1 MLKYLHIENIA
12 VIERSDIEFKE
23 GLNVLTGETGAG
35 KSILIDAINAVLG
48 ERTSKDLI
56 RSGCDK
62 AEVSAL
68 FGNISQENLSK
79 ISEFD
84 IMPDEDG
91 NILISRVLS
100 LSGKGLIKI
109 NGKPFTATTLREIAE
124 YLIDIHGQHDN
135 QSLLNPDKHC
145 GFIDAVANNQNELAN
160 YLNEFKSLNAIRK
173 ELQSLEIDEAEKQH
187 KTELLTYQIK
197 ELTDADIKIGEIEE
211 LKAKLKLAENYEQTQ
226 KALSISD
233 CLFHGDDD
241 NDGALLLLK
250 NVVKQ
255 LSIID
260 DTDISKLVEKL
271 NDIISA
277 TEDVASDIS
286 SKLYENGQSEL
297 NADNINQRLDLLYKL
312 MLKYGNSEEQ
322 MLKFLDDAKNQLE
335 NITFSDKRSAELSDE
350 LEASKERLIKLGEK
364 LTKTRINAANKF
376 KNDVLSVL
384 EYLNMQGVEFFAD
397 INQGRYT
404 KNGCDTVEFMI
415 SANSGENAKPL
426 HKIASGGE
434 LSRIMLS
441 IKSALADTCGVDTMI
456 FDEIDTGISGYA
468 ADKVGIQ
475 LKKVSKKRQV
485 ICVTHLAQ
493 IAAVA
498 DNHLLIEKSVKNE
511 RTFTE
516 VTPLSFEQRINE
528 IARIMSGSE
537 ITENLYNSA
546 KELLD
551 RSKTYENL

>member
-35 KSILIDAINAVLG
+35 KSIVIDSINAVLG

-56 RSGCDK
+56 RTGCDR

-68 FGNISQENLSK
+68 FGDISKQNLKK

-84 IMPDEDG
+84 IEPDEDG
-91 NILISRVLS
+91 NILISRTLS
-100 LSGKGLIKI
+100 LNGKGLIKI

-124 YLIDIHGQHDN
+124 FLIDIHGQHDN

-145 GFIDAVANNQNELAN
+145 GFIDAIANNTEELQN
-160 YLNEFKSLNAIRK
+160 YYNEFKLLNSIRK
-173 ELQSLEIDEAEKQH
+173 ELQALEMDESEKQR
-187 KTELLTYQIK
+187 KTELLNYQIK
-197 ELTDADIKIGEIEE
+197 ELKEADIKIGEIDE
-211 LKAKLKLAENYEQTQ
+211 LKEKLKLAENFEQTQ
-226 KALSISD
+226 KALSVSD
-233 CLFHGDDD
+233 GLFHGDDD
-241 NDGALLLLK
+241 TDGAILLLK
-250 NVVKQ
+250 NIAKH
-255 LSIID
+255 LSVININEIEMLLERLNNVISD
-260 DTDISKLVEKL
+260 VEDI
-271 NDIISA
+271 A
-277 TEDVASDIS
+277 DVIS
-286 SKLYENGQSEL
+286 SKLYNSGSEEL
-297 NADNINQRLDLLYKL
+297 NADNINQRLDLLYRL
-312 MLKYGNSEEQ
+312 MLKYGNSEEK
-322 MLKFLDDAKNQLE
+322 MLEFLDDAKAELE
-335 NITFSDKRSAELSDE
+335 NITFSDKRSLELSNE
-350 LEASKERLIKLGEK
+350 LEVSKERLIKMGNK
-364 LTKTRINAANKF
+364 LTDTRVQAAEKF

-384 EYLNMQGVEFFAD
+384 EYLNMKGVDFFAD

-415 SANSGENAKPL
+415 SANSGETAKPL

-456 FDEIDTGISGYA
+456 FDEIDAGISGYA

-475 LKKVSKKRQV
+475 LKKVSQKRQV

-498 DNHLLIEKSVKNE
+498 DNHLLIEKKIKNE

-516 VTPLSFEQRINE
+516 VSSLSFEQRINE

-551 RSKTYENL
+551 RSKNYENL

>member
-12 VIERSDIEFKE
+12 VIERSDIEFKD

-35 KSILIDAINAVLG
+35 KSIVIDAINAVLG

-56 RSGCDK
+56 RSGCER

-68 FGNISQENLSK
+68 FGDISCENLQK

-84 IMPDEDG
+84 IVPDEDG
-91 NILISRVLS
+91 NILISRILS
-100 LSGKGLIKI
+100 LNGKGIIKI
-109 NGKPFTATTLREIAE
+109 NGKPFNAALLREIAE

-145 GFIDAVANNQNELAN
+145 GFIDAVANNTKELTD
-160 YLNEFKSLNAIRK
+160 YYNEFKLLNTIRK
-173 ELQSLEIDEAEKQH
+173 ELESLETDEVIKQH
-187 KTELLTYQIK
+187 KTELLSYQIK
-197 ELTDADIKIGEIEE
+197 ELENADIKIGEVEE
-211 LKAKLKLAENYEQTQ
+211 LKAKLKLAENFEQTQ
-226 KALSISD
+226 KALNISKA
-233 CLFHGDDD
+233 LFNGDDD
-241 NDGALLLLK
+241 NDGAIQILK
-250 NVVKQ
+250 NILKQ
-255 LSIID
+255 LSAVD
-260 DTDISKLVEKL
+260 GLDVNELLEKL
-271 NDIISA
+271 NNIIFEAEDIA
-277 TEDVASDIS
+277 NTVAAE
-286 SKLYENGQSEL
+286 LYNYGLTEL
-297 NADNINQRLDLLYKL
+297 NADVINQRLDLLYKL
-312 MLKYGNSEEQ
+312 MIKYGNSEEK
-322 MLKFLDDAKNQLE
+322 MLDFLIKAKAELE
-335 NITFSDKRSAELSDE
+335 NIAFSDKRYSELSDE
-350 LEASKERLIKLGEK
+350 LEASKERLINFGET
-364 LTKTRINAANKF
+364 LTKTRISASKKF
-376 KNDVLSVL
+376 KKDVLEVL
-384 EYLNMQGVEFFAD
+384 EYLNMKGVDFFAD
-397 INQGRYT
+397 INHGKYT
-404 KNGCDTVEFMI
+404 KNGCDIVEFKI
-415 SANSGENAKPL
+415 SANSGEVPKPL

-498 DNHLLIEKSVKNE
+498 DNHLLIEKSVKND

-551 RSKTYENL
+551 RSKNYENL

>member
-35 KSILIDAINAVLG
+35 KSIVIDSINAVLG

-56 RSGCDK
+56 RTGCDR

-68 FGNISQENLSK
+68 FGEISSENLKK
-79 ISEFD
+79 IAEFD
-84 IMPDEDG
+84 IAPDEDG
-91 NILISRVLS
+91 NILISRTLS
-100 LSGKGLIKI
+100 LNGKGIIKI
-109 NGKPFTATTLREIAE
+109 NGKPFTASTLREIAE
-124 YLIDIHGQHDN
+124 FLIDIHGQHDN

-145 GFIDAVANNQNELAN
+145 GFIDAIANNTKELQN
-160 YLNEFKSLNAIRK
+160 YYNEFKSLNAIRK
-173 ELQSLEIDEAEKQH
+173 ELQSLEMDEAEKQH

-197 ELTDADIKIGEIEE
+197 ELEEADIKIGEIED
-211 LKAKLKLAENYEQTQ
+211 LKEKLKLAENFEQTQ

-233 CLFHGDDD
+233 GLFHGDDD
-241 NDGALLLLK
+241 TDGAILLLK
-250 NVVKQ
+250 NIAKQ
-255 LSIID
+255 LSVID
-260 DTDISKLVEKL
+260 NKEIEKLLEKL
-271 NDIISA
+271 NNIISN
-277 TEDVASDIS
+277 TEDIADIVS
-286 SKLYENGQSEL
+286 SKLNDNGSDEL
-297 NADNINQRLDLLYKL
+297 NADNINQRLDLLYRL
-312 MLKYGNSEEQ
+312 MLKYGNSEEK
-322 MLKFLDDAKNQLE
+322 MLDFLSGAKAELE
-335 NITFSDKRSAELSDE
+335 SITFSDKRSSELSDE
-350 LEASKERLIKLGEK
+350 LEASKERLIKLGNT
-364 LTKTRINAANKF
+364 LTKTRVLASQKF
-376 KNDVLSVL
+376 KKDVLSVL
-384 EYLNMQGVEFFAD
+384 EYLNMKGVNFFAD

-415 SANSGENAKPL
+415 SANSGETAKPL

-475 LKKVSKKRQV
+475 LKKVSKSRQV

-498 DNHLLIEKSVKNE
+498 DNHLLIEKNVKNN

-516 VTPLSFEQRINE
+516 VLPLSFEQRINE

-551 RSKTYENL
+551 RSKNYENL

>member
-35 KSILIDAINAVLG
+35 KSIVIDSINAVLG

-56 RSGCDK
+56 RTGCDR

-68 FGNISQENLSK
+68 FGDISKQNLKK

-84 IMPDEDG
+84 IEPDEDG
-91 NILISRVLS
+91 NILISRTLS
-100 LSGKGLIKI
+100 LNGKGLIKI

-124 YLIDIHGQHDN
+124 FLIDIHGQHDN

-145 GFIDAVANNQNELAN
+145 GFIDAIANNTEELQN
-160 YLNEFKSLNAIRK
+160 YYNEFKLLNSIRK
-173 ELQSLEIDEAEKQH
+173 ELQALEMDESEKQR
-187 KTELLTYQIK
+187 KTELLNYQIK
-197 ELTDADIKIGEIEE
+197 ELKEADIKIGEIDE
-211 LKAKLKLAENYEQTQ
+211 LKEKLKLAENFEQTQ
-226 KALSISD
+226 KALSVSD
-233 CLFHGDDD
+233 GLFHGDDD
-241 NDGALLLLK
+241 TDGAILLLK
-250 NVVKQ
+250 NIAKH
-255 LSIID
+255 LSVININEIEMLLERLD
-260 DTDISKLVEKL
+260 NVISDVEDI
-271 NDIISA
+271 A
-277 TEDVASDIS
+277 DVIS
-286 SKLYENGQSEL
+286 SKLYNSGSEEL
-297 NADNINQRLDLLYKL
+297 NADNINQRLDLLYRL
-312 MLKYGNSEEQ
+312 MLKYGNSEEK
-322 MLKFLDDAKNQLE
+322 MLEFLDEAKAELE
-335 NITFSDKRSAELSDE
+335 NITFSDKRSLELSNE
-350 LEASKERLIKLGEK
+350 LEVSKERLIKMGNK
-364 LTKTRINAANKF
+364 LTDTRVQAAEKF

-384 EYLNMQGVEFFAD
+384 EYLNMKGVDFFAD

-415 SANSGENAKPL
+415 SANSGETAKPL

-456 FDEIDTGISGYA
+456 FDEIDAGISGYA

-475 LKKVSKKRQV
+475 LKKVSQKRQV

-498 DNHLLIEKSVKNE
+498 DNHLLIEKKIKNE

-516 VTPLSFEQRINE
+516 VSSLSFEQRINE

-551 RSKTYENL
+551 RSKNYENL

>member
-35 KSILIDAINAVLG
+35 KSIVIDAINAVLG

-56 RSGCDK
+56 RTGCEK

-68 FGNISQENLSK
+68 FGDISDGNLQK

-84 IMPDEDG
+84 IYPDEDG
-91 NILISRVLS
+91 NILISRTLS
-100 LSGKGLIKI
+100 LNGKGIIKI
-109 NGKPFTATTLREIAE
+109 NGKPFTASTLREIAE

-145 GFIDAVANNQNELAN
+145 GFIDAVANNSGEISS
-160 YLNEFKSLNAIRK
+160 YYEEFKALNSIRK
-173 ELQSLEIDEAEKQH
+173 ELQGLEMDEAEKQH
-187 KTELLTYQIK
+187 KTELLNYQIK
-197 ELTDADIKIGEIEE
+197 ELEEADIKIGEIVD
-211 LKAKLKLAENYEQTQ
+211 LRAKLKVAENFEFTQ
-226 KALSISD
+226 KALSVSD
-233 CLFHGDDD
+233 NILRGDDD
-241 NDGALLLLK
+241 NDGAISLLK
-250 NVVKQ
+250 NAVKQ
-255 LSIID
+255 ISSID
-260 DTDISKLVEKL
+260 GEEFRLLAEKL
-271 NDIISA
+271 NDLVSV
-277 TEDVASDIS
+277 TEDIAENIS
-286 SKLYENGQSEL
+286 SKLSESGLEEL
-297 NADNINQRLDLLYKL
+297 NADNINQRLDLLHRL
-312 MLKYGNSEEQ
+312 MLKYGNSEEE
-322 MLKFLDDAKNQLE
+322 MLDFLKNAKAQLE
-335 NITFSDKRSAELSDE
+335 GITFSDKRSIELSGE
-350 LEASKERLIKLGEK
+350 LEASKERLIKRGEE
-364 LTKTRINAANKF
+364 LTKTRVLAADKF
-376 KNDVLSVL
+376 ENDVLSVL
-384 EYLNMQGVEFFAD
+384 EYLNMQGVKFFAD

-415 SANSGENAKPL
+415 SANSGESAKPL

-468 ADKVGIQ
+468 ADKVGTQ
-475 LKKVSKKRQV
+475 LKKVSRKRQV

-493 IAAVA
+493 IAASA
-498 DNHLLIEKSVKNE
+498 DNHLLIEKSIKNN
-511 RTFTE
+511 RTFTK
-516 VTPLSFEQRINE
+516 VSPLTFDQRINE

>member
-35 KSILIDAINAVLG
+35 KSIVIDSINAVLG

-56 RSGCDK
+56 RTGCDR

-68 FGNISQENLSK
+68 FGEISSENLKK
-79 ISEFD
+79 IAEFD
-84 IMPDEDG
+84 IAPDEDG
-91 NILISRVLS
+91 NILISRTLS
-100 LSGKGLIKI
+100 LSGKGIIKI
-109 NGKPFTATTLREIAE
+109 NGKPFTASTLREIAE
-124 YLIDIHGQHDN
+124 FLIDIHGQHDN

-145 GFIDAVANNQNELAN
+145 GFIDAIANNTKELQN
-160 YLNEFKSLNAIRK
+160 YYNEFKSLNAIRK
-173 ELQSLEIDEAEKQH
+173 ELQSLEMDEAEKQH

-197 ELTDADIKIGEIEE
+197 ELEEADIKIGEIED
-211 LKAKLKLAENYEQTQ
+211 LKEKLKLAENFEQTQ

-233 CLFHGDDD
+233 GLFHGDDD
-241 NDGALLLLK
+241 TDGAILLLK
-250 NVVKQ
+250 NIAKQ
-255 LSIID
+255 LSVID
-260 DTDISKLVEKL
+260 NKEIEKLLEKL
-271 NDIISA
+271 NNIISN
-277 TEDVASDIS
+277 TEDIADIVS
-286 SKLYENGQSEL
+286 SKLNDNGSDEL
-297 NADNINQRLDLLYKL
+297 NADNINQRLDLLYRL
-312 MLKYGNSEEQ
+312 MLKYGNSEEK
-322 MLKFLDDAKNQLE
+322 MLDFLSGAKAELE
-335 NITFSDKRSAELSDE
+335 SITFSDKRSSELSDE
-350 LEASKERLIKLGEK
+350 LEASKERLIKLGNT
-364 LTKTRINAANKF
+364 LTKTRVLASQKF
-376 KNDVLSVL
+376 KKDVLSVL
-384 EYLNMQGVEFFAD
+384 EYLNMKGVNFFAD

-415 SANSGENAKPL
+415 SANSGETAKPL

-475 LKKVSKKRQV
+475 LKKVSKSRQV

-498 DNHLLIEKSVKNE
+498 DNHLLIEKSVKNN

-516 VTPLSFEQRINE
+516 VLPLSFEQRINE

-551 RSKTYENL
+551 RSKNYENL